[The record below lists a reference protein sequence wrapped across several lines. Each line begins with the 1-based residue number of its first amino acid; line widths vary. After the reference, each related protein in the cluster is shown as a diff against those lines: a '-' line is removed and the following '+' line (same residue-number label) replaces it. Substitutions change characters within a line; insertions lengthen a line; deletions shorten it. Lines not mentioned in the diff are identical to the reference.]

1 MAPSHSLSRYCSS
14 YWRRSTAAI
23 GDRITCAKVV
33 VSTFDGSRSRS
44 VLSTENSGAFICKRS
59 TMAIR
64 QMTNATNI
72 PIRRSFSFRFDMPSL
87 AIACNVTSLSLCP
100 ITPPST
106 PPPFPPASLD
116 FNIRRHPSQSMT
128 TRRQYG
134 HSMLLAS
141 AADTRKTARR
151 GAEDNHLGFNHGRMM
166 EGPACGRRNQ
176 PNGWCGCNRVSPC
189 AGSRT
194 GGIASL

>member
-87 AIACNVTSLSLCP
+87 AIAFNVTSLFIVSYYAPLH
-100 ITPPST
+100 
-106 PPPFPPASLD
+106 PPPPPASLD

-134 HSMLLAS
+134 LSMLLAS
-141 AADTRKTARR
+141 AADTRKSARR
-151 GAEDNHLGFNHGRMM
+151 G
-166 EGPACGRRNQ
+166 GRRQ
-176 PNGWCGCNRVSPC
+176 SFGFQSRPDDGR
-189 AGSRT
+189 AGMRPEEP
-194 GGIASL
+194 AEWLVRM